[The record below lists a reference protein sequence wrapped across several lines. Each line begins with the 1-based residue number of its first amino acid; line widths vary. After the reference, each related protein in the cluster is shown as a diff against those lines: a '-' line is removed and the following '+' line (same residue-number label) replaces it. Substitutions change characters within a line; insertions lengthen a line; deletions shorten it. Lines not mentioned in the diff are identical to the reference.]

1 MGEFQNFILE
11 DSENVIDKYIRED
24 NAAMIY
30 WHHANK
36 NWDYFL
42 GSDAKLFKQEMKNLI
57 QQIKNGKILNV
68 SKGAVVEVKGTQLYP
83 VEFEVKNVQCG
94 AYFMVA
100 KRGLLDDLSI
110 TPYFFR
116 SEEKRDEIFDYLSK
130 KGRVKTSSS

>member
-11 DSENVIDKYIRED
+11 DSENVIDKYIRDD

-42 GSDAKLFKQEMKNLI
+42 GSDTKLFKQEMKNLI
-57 QQIKNGKILNV
+57 KQIKSGKIIHV
-68 SKGAVVEVKGTQLYP
+68 ARGAAVEVKGTHLYP
-83 VEFEVKNVQCG
+83 VEMEVENVQCG
-94 AYFMVA
+94 AYFVVA
-100 KRGLLDDLSI
+100 KRGLIDDLSM

-116 SEEKRDEIFDYLSK
+116 SEQKRDEIYDYLM
-130 KGRVKTSSS
+130 RRAFA